1 MKKSTAIVTAVLAVS
16 SGMAMADF
24 KAAFT
29 QLTGISG
36 AIHVDNTATGG
47 SVNRNFSAGHFGFA
61 YADVDGQRGN
71 GQFSG
76 GSFETFCIELQA
88 VQGGVHTY
96 DVTDIENGP
105 NPAPGEGGPAYDA
118 ADQAEVMAVV
128 SAAVDMGWINND
140 LSTASATLDQLAAIQ
155 GMIWKMVLDDA
166 VVEAAAGQTDVA
178 AAMADIQDYLDNNT
192 WGTMSNLKAMLNPDS
207 QDQLFIVPLPT
218 AAFAGLITLGGVA
231 GFSRIR
237 RR

>member
-1 MKKSTAIVTAVLAVS
+1 MKKSTAIVTAALAFS
-16 SGMAMADF
+16 SGIAMADF

-29 QLTGISG
+29 QITGVSG

-47 SVNRNFSAGHFGFA
+47 LVNSDFGAGHFGFN
-61 YADVDGQRGN
+61 YADTDGDRGN

-76 GSFETFCIELQA
+76 GSFNTFCIELQA
-88 VQGGVHTY
+88 IAGGVHEY
-96 DVTDIENGP
+96 SVDKISNGP
-105 NPAPGEGGPAYDA
+105 NPAPGAGGPAYDA
-118 ADQAEVMAVV
+118 ADEAEVMAVV
-128 SAAVDMGWINND
+128 SAAVAMGWINSD
-140 LSTASATLDQLAAIQ
+140 LSAASATDEQLAGIQ
-155 GMIWKMVLDDA
+155 GMIWKMVLDEA

-178 AAMADIQDYLDNNT
+178 TAMADIQDYLDNNT
-192 WGTMSNLKAMLNPDS
+192 WGTMSNLRAMLNADT